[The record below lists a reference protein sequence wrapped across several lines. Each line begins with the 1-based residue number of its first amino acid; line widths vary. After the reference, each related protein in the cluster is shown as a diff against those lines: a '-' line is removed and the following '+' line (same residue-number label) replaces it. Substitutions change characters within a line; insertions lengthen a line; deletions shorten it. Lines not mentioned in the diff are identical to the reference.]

1 MRLGLFGAT
10 RGTGRHVLDQ
20 ALAAGHLVTALVRHD
35 ADGLEHEHL
44 RVVQGDAARDDD
56 AIAEVVRGQD
66 AVISALGRGRSFK
79 PEGLIEKA
87 AGRIIE
93 AMRREGVGRLVFT
106 SAFGLGDTREGIP
119 LISRLFRDTLLRGIY
134 ADKEAGEAILKASG
148 LNWTIVHPTRLTD
161 GPRTGTYRVG
171 ERVPLEGSPSIS
183 RADVAEFLIQQVDDP
198 TYMRKTVLVTY

>member
-10 RGTGRHVLDQ
+10 RGTGRHVLEM
-20 ALAAGHLVTALVRHD
+20 ALAAGHQVTALVRD
-35 ADGLEHEHL
+35 EPAGLKREHL
-44 RVVQGDAARDDD
+44 RVVRGDAVRDDD

-79 PEGLIEKA
+79 SEGLIQNA
-87 AGRIIE
+87 AGRIAA
-93 AMRREGVGRLVFT
+93 AMQSERVSRLVFT

-119 LISRLFRDTLLRGIY
+119 FISRLFRDTLLRKIY
-134 ADKEAGEAILKASG
+134 ADKEAGEAILKASS
-148 LNWTIVHPTRLTD
+148 LNWTLVHPTRLTD

-171 ERVPLEGSPSIS
+171 ERVPLEGAPSIS
-183 RADVAEFLIQQVDDP
+183 RADVAEFLIQQIDDP